1 MIILYAWI
9 IFQFL
14 FCVQIME
21 ILALKRQRTIFQ
33 SNIHRAILT
42 FTTKR
47 RNRQISNVI
56 SLESKQTCHLII
68 IDLFHSFNFVIQNS
82 RTQSN
87 IHTQIENT
95 YSNTYSTVYSFR
107 MKFNSNHSN
116 QIFQI
121 HVSNLS
127 ALIHYRS
134 RSRHKLPDTQYART
148 HANEDVQPVSK
159 PGNTSSARSRE
170 ECHITPF
177 LRYPPAGGAC
187 EH

>member
-21 ILALKRQRTIFQ
+21 ILVLKRQRTIFQ

-47 RNRQISNVI
+47 RNQQISNVI

-116 QIFQI
+116 QIFQF

-148 HANEDVQPVSK
+148 CQRRRAAGLEAREY
-159 PGNTSSARSRE
+159 SARSRE